1 MSGLFRNP
9 DSSPSMSAFVASPLV
24 SPTLPQPPL
33 PPDTRRPVRWGC
45 LHGTSVA
52 LLIAAAAT
60 RYRGLVLVVAPDS
73 QTALRLAEQKV
84 EQVLERNG
92 GDVEILPFGE
102 MVD

>member
-1 MSGLFRNP
+1 M
-9 DSSPSMSAFVASPLV
+9 AFETALTELENLVGQLEQGELPLEEV
-24 SPTLPQPPL
+24 LQRFERGVNL
-33 PPDTRRPVRWGC
+33 VRVC
-45 LHGTSVA
+45 
-52 LLIAAAAT
+52 
-60 RYRGLVLVVAPDS
+60 

>member
-1 MSGLFRNP
+1 MTAER
-9 DSSPSMSAFVASPLV
+9 
-24 SPTLPQPPL
+24 QPPMAFETALTELENLVGQLEQGEL
-33 PPDTRRPVRWGC
+33 PLEEVLQRFERGVNLVRVC
-45 LHGTSVA
+45 
-52 LLIAAAAT
+52 
-60 RYRGLVLVVAPDS
+60 